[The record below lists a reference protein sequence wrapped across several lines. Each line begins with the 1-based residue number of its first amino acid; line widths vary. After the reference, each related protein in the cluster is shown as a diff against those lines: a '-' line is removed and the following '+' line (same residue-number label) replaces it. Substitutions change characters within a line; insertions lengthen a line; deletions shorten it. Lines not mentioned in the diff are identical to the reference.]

1 MNLHFNIHYNTVF
14 GQELVLNIIDSAED
28 GEKRISKYHMT
39 SYDGHVWDLV
49 LRKGFKP
56 GDRIDYFYSV
66 HRGDNVERTEW
77 RMITHR
83 LELNEKNAVN
93 YTAYDNW
100 VDIPEDSYLYTSAFT
115 ECVSPTK
122 IEPVKMLEISRAVRL
137 KVRAPQLRKGQSLAV
152 VGKGDGLG
160 NWDPDKGIELTQHND
175 NEWIVDLDA
184 NTLGAKEIEFKF
196 FIRDKRLDYK
206 PLWEAYGNRTI
217 ELTDIKDG
225 DVVVYCLPECGFD
238 IYPLKLAGTQV
249 PVFSLRSKESF
260 GVGDFGDLRK
270 MVDFISKTH
279 QRVLQVLPI
288 NDTTI
293 THTWTDSYPYSCISI
308 FALHPQY
315 VDLTQLPSIANA
327 KKREEYE
334 KLRKELNA
342 LPQIDY
348 ERVNNA
354 KTEYLHIIFEQE
366 GKKVLAS
373 TKFKAFFK
381 EAQQWL
387 VPYGQY
393 CYLRD
398 KNGTAD
404 FSKWPDHNQWNEAD
418 RKELS
423 SARTKAYQNV
433 SFYYYVQFI
442 LNTQMAD
449 VHDYA
454 RSKGV
459 ILKGDIPI
467 GVNRYGCDVWTEPRY
482 FNLNGQAGAPPDS
495 FSTNGQNW
503 GFPTYNWDE
512 MVKDGCQ
519 WWVRRFQNMAKFF
532 DAYRIDHVLGFFR
545 IWEIP
550 INAVHGLL
558 GQFQPALGMTREE
571 VEGYGLHW
579 QEELFTTPFI
589 TDWVLDRMF
598 GDRAQ
603 YVRDNFIEKKD
614 GDHYRMRPEYDTQR
628 KVEAYFSALSS
639 EARKKADAAK
649 TEDEKKKYEDQIKWN
664 DNMRDGLYA
673 LISDVLFVRDHKDG
687 NKFHP
692 RISVQFDFIFESLY
706 DSDKAIFNRLYNDYY
721 YRRNNQ
727 FWYREAMK
735 KLPRLVNATRMLV
748 CAEDLGMVPDC
759 VSWVMNELKI
769 LSLEIQS
776 MPKDPHVRFGHL
788 SRNPYRSVCTISSHD
803 TPTLRQWWDEDWERT
818 QAYYSEMLY
827 RQGPAPHPLPGWLAR
842 DIVSRHLTSPSML
855 CILTLQDW
863 LSIDE
868 NLRLP
873 DENAERINIPANPHH
888 YWRYRMHLNIEDLI
902 DNNDYVANVSELIT
916 QSGRK

>member
-122 IEPVKMLEISRAVRL
+122 IEPVKMLEISRVVRL

-649 TEDEKKKYEDQIKWN
+649 SEDEKKKYEDQIKWN

>member
-14 GQELVLNIIDSAED
+14 GQELVLNIIDGAED
-28 GEKRISKYHMT
+28 GEERISKYHMT

-184 NTLGAKEIEFKF
+184 NTLDAKEIEFKF

-260 GVGDFGDLRK
+260 GVGDFGDLKK
-270 MVDFISKTH
+270 MIDFSAKTR

-315 VDLTQLPSIANA
+315 VDLTQLPSIADA

-423 SARTKAYQNV
+423 SARTKAYQDA
-433 SFYYYVQFI
+433 SFYYFVQFI

-614 GDHYRMRPEYDTQR
+614 GDHYRMRPEFDTQR

-818 QAYYSEMLY
+818 QAYYGEMLY

-855 CILTLQDW
+855 CILTIQDW

-868 NLRLP
+868 RLRLP
-873 DENAERINIPANPHH
+873 DENAERINIPANPRH

>member
-122 IEPVKMLEISRAVRL
+122 IEPVKMLEISRVVRL

-184 NTLGAKEIEFKF
+184 NTLDAKEIEFKF

-673 LISDVLFVRDHKDG
+673 LISDVLFVRDHKDE

-818 QAYYSEMLY
+818 QAYYNEMLY

-855 CILTLQDW
+855 CILTIQDW

-868 NLRLP
+868 RLRLP
-873 DENAERINIPANPHH
+873 DENAERINIPANPRH